1 MSKESYIAESE
12 ALNKLFNNM
21 TQRKVDAAEKEKL
34 KRGENKGEQSETKKP
49 LQAAPTTSRP
59 IHSEYLEKKKKEEE
73 EAKRV
78 EEARRAKMR
87 KQIEKEE
94 AEKAERERQL
104 AEERK
109 KQEAEKKK
117 KENERL
123 ANLFGVTARK
133 DPDPEPQSNPDAEPA
148 VKDKPAKEESLP
160 AKEEVKSNSADSK
173 TQEALNVFE
182 AVLNKTEE
190 NEQEPKDVEL
200 EQKKVAPV
208 IAKPSVPE
216 QIPEQPKPPVIPAND
231 KKFTPDKTA
240 PAPEMKPE
248 TKPVQQPIPKP
259 AQRTES
265 PQKGNSAIMARG
277 QSGMQMEKPKTD
289 KLSITGIVPM
299 KSDRGS
305 KYDSAMKASNAFRTN
320 VFLTCV
326 YNDKTREGAYG
337 IVVDMGDK
345 RIIHGMCGHTSDEWE
360 YGFAGAIEAM
370 RICTENNVKEI
381 MFVVLDPLCEI
392 LQQNAD
398 GLRWGYSYTR
408 SQFTK
413 AIDVLKREAAIGFIP
428 ERVES
433 EFQDLAETIAKTLV
447 FPAND

>member
-1 MSKESYIAESE
+1 
-12 ALNKLFNNM
+12 
-21 TQRKVDAAEKEKL
+21 
-34 KRGENKGEQSETKKP
+34 
-49 LQAAPTTSRP
+49 
-59 IHSEYLEKKKKEEE
+59 
-73 EAKRV
+73 
-78 EEARRAKMR
+78 MR

-94 AEKAERERQL
+94 AEKAEQERKL

-109 KQEAEKKK
+109 KQEAERKK
-117 KENERL
+117 KEEERL
-123 ANLFGVTARK
+123 ANLFGVTAK
-133 DPDPEPQSNPDAEPA
+133 KEPKPQSNPA
-148 VKDKPAKEESLP
+148 VKPATKDEPVKEESLP
-160 AKEEVKSNSADSK
+160 AKDESKNEATESK
-173 TQEALNVFE
+173 TKEALHVFE
-182 AVLNKTEE
+182 TVLNKTEE
-190 NEQEPKDVEL
+190 NEQGPKDAEP

-208 IAKPSVPE
+208 IAKPPVSE
-216 QIPEQPKPPVIPAND
+216 QISEQPKPPVIPAKD
-231 KKFTPDKTA
+231 KKPVTDKTA
-240 PAPEMKPE
+240 SAPEMKSE
-248 TKPVQQPIPKP
+248 AKPVQKPVPQP

-326 YNDKTREGAYG
+326 YNDETREGAYG

-428 ERVES
+428 EHVES

-447 FPAND
+447 FPVND

>member
-34 KRGENKGEQSETKKP
+34 KKEENKGEQVEAKKP

-73 EAKRV
+73 EAKRI

-94 AEKAERERQL
+94 AEKAEQERKL

-109 KQEAEKKK
+109 KQEAERKK
-117 KENERL
+117 KEEERL
-123 ANLFGVTARK
+123 ANLFGVTAK
-133 DPDPEPQSNPDAEPA
+133 KEPKPQSNPA
-148 VKDKPAKEESLP
+148 VKPATKDEPVKEESLP
-160 AKEEVKSNSADSK
+160 VKDESKDETTESK
-173 TQEALNVFE
+173 TKEALHVFE
-182 AVLNKTEE
+182 TVLNKAEE
-190 NEQEPKDVEL
+190 NEQGPKDAEP

-208 IAKPSVPE
+208 IAKPPVSE
-216 QIPEQPKPPVIPAND
+216 QISEQPKPPVIPAKD
-231 KKFTPDKTA
+231 KKPVTDKTA
-240 PAPEMKPE
+240 SAPEMKPE
-248 TKPVQQPIPKP
+248 AKPVQKPVSQP

-326 YNDKTREGAYG
+326 YNDETREGAYG

-428 ERVES
+428 EHVES

-447 FPAND
+447 FPVND

>member
-1 MSKESYIAESE
+1 MSNQSYIAESE

-34 KRGENKGEQSETKKP
+34 KKEENKGEQQEVKKP

-59 IHSEYLEKKKKEEE
+59 IRSEYLEKKKKEEE

-87 KQIEKEE
+87 QQIEKEE

-109 KQEAEKKK
+109 RQEAEKKK
-117 KENERL
+117 KEEERL
-123 ANLFGVTARK
+123 ANLFGITSK
-133 DPDPEPQSNPDAEPA
+133 KKEPEPQAVPDTKPVEKPA
-148 VKDKPAKEESLP
+148 PAPQKEEPAKETPKRE
-160 AKEEVKSNSADSK
+160 SADSK
-173 TQEALNVFE
+173 TQEALNAFE
-182 AVLNKTEE
+182 AVLNKPDDIKKEPPKPKQ
-190 NEQEPKDVEL
+190 EQSKPT
-200 EQKKVAPV
+200 PV
-208 IAKPSVPE
+208 VAKPSVS
-216 QIPEQPKPPVIPAND
+216 EQPKPPVVPVKD
-231 KKFTPDKTA
+231 KKASVEKAASTQPKVA
-240 PAPEMKPE
+240 PAPEAKPA
-248 TKPVQQPIPKP
+248 PQSVQQTEPPKK
-259 AQRTES
+259 E
-265 PQKGNSAIMARG
+265 NHAIMARG

-326 YNDKTREGAYG
+326 YNDETREGAYG

-447 FPAND
+447 FPVNN

>member
-123 ANLFGVTARK
+123 ANLFGVTPK
-133 DPDPEPQSNPDAEPA
+133 KDPEPQSNPDAEPA

-182 AVLNKTEE
+182 AVLNKMEE
-190 NEQEPKDVEL
+190 NEQGPKDTEP

-216 QIPEQPKPPVIPAND
+216 QIPEQPKPPVIPANN
-231 KKFTPDKTA
+231 KKSTPDKTA
-240 PAPEMKPE
+240 PAPETKPE
-248 TKPVQQPIPKP
+248 TKPVPPPVPQP

-265 PQKGNSAIMARG
+265 PQKGNGAIMARG

-326 YNDKTREGAYG
+326 YNDETREGAYG

-345 RIIHGMCGHTSDEWE
+345 RVIHGMCGHTSDEWE

-447 FPAND
+447 FPVNN